1 MIGEKLA
8 DCTLA
13 NLPQSQWPKA
23 DLVNSLNA
31 DYMRLK
37 RMGLSDPFVFSVL
50 RKWLPDWA
58 ATSPAE
64 ELSEPSHVSKEIAEL
79 AQVRGLCS
87 GRRPSLGVRGRQ
99 RAGH

>member
-8 DCTLA
+8 ECTLA

-31 DYMRLK
+31 EYLRLR
-37 RMGLSDPFVFSVL
+37 RMGVTDPFAYSVL

-64 ELSEPSHVSKEIAEL
+64 ESSEPSSVSKEIAEL
-79 AQVRGLCS
+79 AQARG
-87 GRRPSLGVRGRQ
+87 
-99 RAGH
+99 